1 MIMYFGEVMIK
12 VLISFIFIGSFTLI
26 NAVDINKLKWT
37 EDFETLVNLSATTQ
51 NTLEGIDQNKNGI
64 RDDIEYYLNAKYQN
78 RPFQKAMFI
87 KAASTIQ
94 KIITLP
100 EENIAEH
107 QKLDQ
112 ALLNLYTCRDY
123 ILYKMNDTSLEK
135 ELKDKIIFKSKVLNT
150 KKRLRAYINHKQILP
165 FQFDNLSQEQ
175 LLKDKIA
182 CVNQYNQIINP
193 DKKLIS
199 SSK

>member
-1 MIMYFGEVMIK
+1 MYFGEVMIK